1 MWGIGVDAFSVQGY
15 KLTRFCEGVENEL
28 VQSPVEIELVF
39 VSGACEVDL
48 FLEWGSEFIR
58 LQRWDGNKLGFVWGV
73 EVDLV
78 LV

>member
-1 MWGIGVDAFSVQGY
+1 MAWFRAW
-15 KLTRFCEGVENEL
+15 
-28 VQSPVEIELVF
+28 IESNFVF
-39 VSGACEVDL
+39 VSGGIEVDL